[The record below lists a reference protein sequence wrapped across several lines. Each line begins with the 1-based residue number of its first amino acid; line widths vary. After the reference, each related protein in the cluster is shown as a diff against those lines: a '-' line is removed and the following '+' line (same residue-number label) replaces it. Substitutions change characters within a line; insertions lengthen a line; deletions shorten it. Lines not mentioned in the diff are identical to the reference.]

1 MALTEA
7 TATKWDWG
15 IGDGSTSFWFDRF
28 LYQFIPKTIVL
39 DLGYTSKT
47 PKMLL
52 PKCVK
57 KLLPLKFEV
66 YFQCPTSHWLLNR
79 GLCVSPL
86 NNRSIIQP
94 CARLRCAG
102 AAAQHGPAAPV
113 GRDCGAPWGIHGGH
127 GSPLGWILSS
137 LVPRAMGPPIGD
149 ITWLVGGLVAI
160 FYFPRNNYW
169 VANHP
174 NWLSYFSEGF
184 KTPTR
189 WCWMIQNFLYLLD
202 FFDFKHHHKKPFCVP
217 HWLMVNCCWVMWTPW
232 CFGTSILLFHS
243 VGNFIISTN
252 GYSYVSEGWRKHQP
266 VMIIS
271 HWMTWLI
278 FIYLLQW

>member
-1 MALTEA
+1 MGLGNWGWIHIFLIWSFFISIY
-7 TATKWDWG
+7 TKNH
-15 IGDGSTSFWFDRF
+15 RF
-28 LYQFIPKTIVL
+28 GPWVYVEK
-39 DLGYTSKT
+39 

-160 FYFPRNNYW
+160 LYFPRNNYW

-174 NWLSYFSEGF
+174 NWLSYFQRGS
-184 KTPTR
+184 
-189 WCWMIQNFLYLLD
+189 
-202 FFDFKHHHKKPFCVP
+202 
-217 HWLMVNCCWVMWTPW
+217 
-232 CFGTSILLFHS
+232 
-243 VGNFIISTN
+243 
-252 GYSYVSEGWRKHQP
+252 KHQP
-266 VMIIS
+266 DDVGWFKIFSICWIFLTLNITTRSLFVFPIDWWWTVVESCEHPGALEHQFYCSIQSGIS
-271 HWMTWLI
+271 SYQLTVTHMFQRGGESTN
-278 FIYLLQW
+278 Q